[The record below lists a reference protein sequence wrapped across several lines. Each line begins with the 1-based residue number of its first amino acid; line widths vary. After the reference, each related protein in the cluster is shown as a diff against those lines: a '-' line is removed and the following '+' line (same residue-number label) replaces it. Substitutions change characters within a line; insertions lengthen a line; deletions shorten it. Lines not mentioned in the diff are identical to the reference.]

1 MLLRIEEMRR
11 MINSVRKAKVI
22 VQRPDNQTLP
32 SPREHNKTNNLIVPT
47 VNLLPYYFVGECI
60 IYQQAL
66 KEFNRMMKYNLFQK
80 EENKLLQVIDTHKF
94 LDQQNSNKPNNGKIN
109 SQAIQNTESQNPQV
123 GEFTRPELLHMN
135 TKPKMEYL
143 RKEKVSSQYQQQRRK
158 VVSSPDKDGIGVT
171 RRPAKSVKKEFNNAY
186 FKTMVQAAKTRIGNN
201 SKKRIFTF
209 LSHLSE
215 LRVEPLSHF
224 KAEDVVETL
233 KRSIFVLQ
241 FKYKEYEGIE

>member
-1 MLLRIEEMRR
+1 MLLKIGEMRR
-11 MINSVRKAKVI
+11 MRNSARATKVI
-22 VQRPDNQTLP
+22 IQRPDNQTLP

-60 IYQQAL
+60 VYQQAL
-66 KEFNRMMKYNLFQK
+66 KEFNRMMKYNLFK
-80 EENKLLQVIDTHKF
+80 KDENKLLQVIDTHKF
-94 LDQQNSNKPNNGKIN
+94 LDQQNANKPNNGQIN
-109 SQAIQNTESQNPQV
+109 GLSSLKSPEQNPQV
-123 GEFTRPELLHMN
+123 GEFTRPELLHLN
-135 TKPKMEYL
+135 AKPKMEYL
-143 RKEKVSSQYQQQRRK
+143 RKEKVSSKYQQQRRNFTSTPDQDG
-158 VVSSPDKDGIGVT
+158 VGVS
-171 RRPAKSVKKEFNNAY
+171 RRPAKSVKKEFNDTY

-201 SKKRIFTF
+201 SNKKIFTF

-215 LRVEPLSHF
+215 LRIEPLSHF